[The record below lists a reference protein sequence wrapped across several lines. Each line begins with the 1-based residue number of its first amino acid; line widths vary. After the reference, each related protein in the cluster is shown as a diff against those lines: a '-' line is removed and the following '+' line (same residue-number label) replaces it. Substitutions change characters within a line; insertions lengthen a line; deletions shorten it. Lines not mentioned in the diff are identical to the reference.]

1 MTTDCPNGFLK
12 YGFIVFGKGLDPF
25 VPTVVSKGFVVEC
38 PDRANASDQFNIDF
52 HGQVR
57 RLLQTLGGNYRMQL
71 CWSVDS
77 NYKDE
82 LAEYGHETQNACTAE
97 YPRQI
102 RTATFLK
109 FHDAMERRELRREHL
124 HLFISKKIVSTPSLF
139 ISSRHRINFYKK
151 LFEEYQREFELLQT
165 ALSNLFAPS
174 NVRFTPL
181 DDDGH
186 FRQGFSYLNPAYATT
201 KGHDPMPAFIRDN
214 SLQEHWFGSGLE
226 TGGEHLPSFGFKSH
240 GLFWNLL
247 TLRRLPDGT
256 DPKSILLL
264 TQTDLLD
271 YSITVNLYPSD
282 KDKVVSREQEKLR
295 RVRGDYA
302 STRDPEF
309 LEAMTMI
316 EERIKSLKRGSVNPY
331 DADFIIRIWASTPEE
346 LADKT
351 QILRTVIN
359 RLDGCKEHE
368 PLTFSTN
375 KQLWFQ
381 SWPGWIFG
389 KYTHHAKYFEDI
401 NLASMLPFSS
411 TFTGHLRGAEILH
424 AGANRSVVGIKTNI
438 EGQPQHC
445 LFLGMTGSGKTT
457 LLETFLGQG
466 HHRYAYT
473 FIVEEGFGYTPFAKA
488 LGYRP
493 KVIRPDGEDTLN
505 YLDTRGLP
513 LAKSQ
518 KSEAAALCAYM
529 VGTSAD
535 EDRQRMRLALFARY
549 IDQLYTD
556 TFEDWARSRP
566 DELIRIAREALAVS
580 RWHRAM
586 EAGSSFL
593 DAWVDFHQEAN
604 AERWQE
610 VLHAATD
617 EEVIQFLKT
626 PATEEIVRNCVFAH
640 FTPEQMPTH
649 SVLVEMMRRTPMPE
663 HDRRTVQDLAEQLA
677 DWSRDEGSKGKLF
690 DGVTNISLTDE
701 LTLIE
706 LSLLGS
712 GESPMKTAAYYLISN
727 ACRKHIMTLPR
738 HLLKRGLIEE
748 AARVADIPNGA
759 AMMEEMAA
767 QLRKYNCWAC
777 FAFQNDAQLEKE
789 KVRKVVFGNIKQA
802 LLGRQRSPKLVQSIA
817 QELELPEAA
826 AEAIARYPLPE
837 HIGYAYSQFLYYH
850 MDATRPLCGTITVT
864 KNPPPEAPK
873 EKALA
878 APSETSL

>member
-1 MTTDCPNGFLK
+1 MAAECPNGFFKDGLLV
-12 YGFIVFGKGLDPF
+12 YGHGLDPF
-25 VPTVVSKGFVVEC
+25 VPAVVSKGFIVEC
-38 PDRANASDQFNIDF
+38 PDRANASDQFNTDF

-57 RLLQTLGGNYRMQL
+57 RLLHSLGGQYRMQL

-77 NYKDE
+77 NYQDE
-82 LAEYGHETQNACTAE
+82 LVEYARETEQFCSDP

-124 HLFISKKIVSTPSLF
+124 HLYVSKKIAVRPPVF
-139 ISSRHRINFYKK
+139 SSSKHRDTYYRK
-151 LFEEYQREFELLQT
+151 LLGEYVREFQLFQT
-165 ALSNLFAPS
+165 GLTNLFAPS

-181 DDDGH
+181 DDEGH
-186 FRQGFSYLNPAYATT
+186 FRQGLYYLNPAYATR
-201 KGHDPMPAFIRDN
+201 KGYDSLPEFYPND
-214 SLQEHWFGSGLE
+214 SLQENWLRGALD
-226 TGGEHLPSFGFKSH
+226 TGESHLPSYGFRYH
-240 GLFWNLL
+240 GLYWNIL

-256 DPKSILLL
+256 DPNTILLL
-264 TQTDLLD
+264 TQTNLLD
-271 YSITVNLYPSD
+271 YAITTNLYPSN
-282 KDKVVSREQEKLR
+282 KDQVVRKEQEKLR

-316 EERIKSLKRGSVNPY
+316 EERIKAIKRGSVHPY
-331 DADFIIRIWASTPEE
+331 DADFIVRIWAETPEE
-346 LADKT
+346 LANKT

-381 SWPGWIFG
+381 TWPGSVFG
-389 KYTHHAKYFEDI
+389 KYTHQAKYFEDI
-401 NLASMLPFSS
+401 DLAAMLPFSS
-411 TFTGHLRGAEILH
+411 TFTGHLSGAEILH
-424 AGANRSVVGIKTNI
+424 PGANRSVVGIKTNI

-445 LFLGMTGSGKTT
+445 LFLGMTGAGKTT

-466 HHRYAYT
+466 YHRYVYN

-488 LGYRP
+488 LGFRP
-493 KVIRPDGEDTLN
+493 KVIRPDGEETLN
-505 YLDTRGLP
+505 YLDTQGLP

-529 VGTSAD
+529 VGTSAN
-535 EDRQRMRLALFARY
+535 EDTQRLRLALFARY

-556 TFEDWARSRP
+556 TFEDWARFHP
-566 DELIRIAREALAVS
+566 DELVEVAREALAAT
-580 RWHRAM
+580 RWHQGM

-593 DAWVDFHQEAN
+593 DAWIDAHQAAN
-604 AERWQE
+604 ADQWKASLRSPNEDE
-610 VLHAATD
+610 VT
-617 EEVIQFLKT
+617 QFLKT
-626 PATEEIVRNCVFAH
+626 PATEEVVRNCLFAR

-649 SVLVEMMRRTPMPE
+649 SVLVEMMRSTPMPE
-663 HDRRTVQDLAEQLA
+663 HDRRAVQDLAEQLS
-677 DWSRDEGSKGKLF
+677 DWTRDEGSKGKLF
-690 DGVTNISLTDE
+690 DGVSNISLKDQ
-701 LTLIE
+701 LTLFE

-727 ACRKHIMTLPR
+727 ACCKHVKTLPR

-748 AARVADIPNGA
+748 AARVADIPDGA

-802 LLGRQRSPKLVQSIA
+802 LLGRQRSPKLVQSISR
-817 QELELPEAA
+817 ELELPEAA
-826 AEAIARYPLPE
+826 AEAVANYPLPE

-850 MDATRPLCGTITVT
+850 MDASRPLCGTITVS
-864 KNPPPEAPK
+864 KNPPFAPEAP
-873 EKALA
+873 ASTATL
-878 APSETSL
+878 ETIG

>member
-1 MTTDCPNGFLK
+1 MATDCPNGFFKDGLLI
-12 YGFIVFGKGLDPF
+12 YGQGLDPF
-25 VPTVVSKGFVVEC
+25 VPVVVSKGFLVEC
-38 PDRANASDQFNIDF
+38 PDRANASDQFNTDF

-57 RLLQTLGGNYRMQL
+57 RLLHMLGGQYRMQL

-77 NYKDE
+77 NYQDE
-82 LAEYGHETQNACTAE
+82 LVEYARETERDCHDT

-124 HLFISKKIVSTPSLF
+124 RLFVSKKIAAKAPAFT
-139 ISSRHRINFYKK
+139 SSQHKYEFYRK
-151 LFEEYQREFELLQT
+151 LLNEYRREFELFQT
-165 ALSNLFAPS
+165 GLTNLFAPS
-174 NVRFTPL
+174 NVRFTSL
-181 DDDGH
+181 DDKGH
-186 FRQGFSYLNPAYATT
+186 FTQGLYYLNPAYAAR
-201 KGHDPMPAFIRDN
+201 KAYDPLPEFFRND
-214 SLQEHWFGSGLE
+214 SLQENWLRGALE
-226 TGGEHLPSFGFKSH
+226 TGEDHLPSYGFRYH
-240 GLFWNLL
+240 GLYWNIL
-247 TLRRLPDGT
+247 TIRRLPDGT

-271 YSITVNLYPSD
+271 YSITTNLYPAD
-282 KDKVVSREQEKLR
+282 KDKIVGREQEKLR

-302 STRDPEF
+302 STRNPEF
-309 LEAMTMI
+309 LEAMGMI
-316 EERIKSLKRGSVNPY
+316 EERIKSIKRGSVNPY
-331 DADFIIRIWASTPEE
+331 EADFIIRIWATTPEE

-389 KYTHHAKYFEDI
+389 RYTHQAKYFEDI
-401 NLASMLPFSS
+401 DLASMLPFSS

-424 AGANRSVVGIKTNI
+424 AGANRSVVGIRTNI

-445 LFLGMTGSGKTT
+445 LFLGMTGAGKTT
-457 LLETFLGQG
+457 LLETFLGQA
-466 HHRYAYT
+466 HHRYTYT

-488 LGYRP
+488 LGFRP

-529 VGTSAD
+529 VGTSAND
-535 EDRQRMRLALFARY
+535 DTQRLRLALFARY

-556 TFEDWARSRP
+556 TYEDWARTRP
-566 DELIRIAREALAVS
+566 DDLIGVAREALAVT
-580 RWHRAM
+580 RWHRQM

-593 DAWVDFHQEAN
+593 DAWVESHEEVQS
-604 AERWQE
+604 ERWQE
-610 VLHAATD
+610 SLHSLRE
-617 EEVIQFLKT
+617 EEVTQFLKT
-626 PATEEIVRNCVFAH
+626 PSTEEVVRNCVFARL
-640 FTPEQMPTH
+640 TPDQMPTH
-649 SVLVEMMRRTPMPE
+649 SILVEMMRRTPMPE

-677 DWSRDEGSKGKLF
+677 DWTRDEGSKGKLF
-690 DGVTNISLTDE
+690 DGVSNISLTDRI
-701 LTLIE
+701 TLFE

-727 ACRKHIMTLPR
+727 ACRKHVMTLPR
-738 HLLKRGLIEE
+738 HLFKRGLIEE
-748 AARVADIPNGA
+748 AARVAEIPDGA

-802 LLGRQRSPKLVQSIA
+802 LLGRQRSPKLVRSIA

-826 AEAIARYPLPE
+826 AEAISRYPLPE
-837 HIGYAYSQFLYYH
+837 HIKYAYSQFLYYH
-850 MDATRPLCGTITVT
+850 MDATRPLCGTISVT
-864 KNPPPEAPK
+864 KNPPCEPTQQ
-873 EKALA
+873 A
-878 APSETSL
+878 APTTSTETSS

>member
-1 MTTDCPNGFLK
+1 MTNCPNGFFKDGLIV
-12 YGFIVFGKGLDPF
+12 YGHGLDPF

-38 PDRANASDQFNIDF
+38 PDRANASDQFNTDF

-57 RLLQTLGGNYRMQL
+57 RLLHMLGGQYRMQL

-77 NYKDE
+77 NYQDE
-82 LAEYGHETQNACTAE
+82 LVEYARETQEACPDA

-109 FHDAMERRELRREHL
+109 FYDAMQRRELRRERL
-124 HLFISKKIVSTPSLF
+124 HLYVSKKITAKAPAF
-139 ISSRHRINFYKK
+139 TSSRHQYNYYQK
-151 LFEEYQREFELLQT
+151 LLGEYQREFELFQT
-165 ALSNLFAPS
+165 GLTNLFAPS

-181 DDDGH
+181 DDKGH
-186 FRQGFSYLNPAYATT
+186 FTQGLHYLNPAYVGRKAYEPLSEFYPN
-201 KGHDPMPAFIRDN
+201 D
-214 SLQEHWFGSGLE
+214 SLQENWLRGALE
-226 TGGEHLPSFGFKSH
+226 TGEDHLPSYGFRYH
-240 GLFWNLL
+240 GLYWNIL
-247 TLRRLPDGT
+247 TIRRLPDGT
-256 DPKSILLL
+256 DPKTILLL

-271 YSITVNLYPSD
+271 YSITTNLYPSD

-302 STRDPEF
+302 STQNPEF

-316 EERIKSLKRGSVNPY
+316 EERIKTIKRGTINPY
-331 DADFIIRIWASTPEE
+331 DADFIIRIWATTPEE

-375 KQLWFQ
+375 KQLWWQ
-381 SWPGWIFG
+381 SWPGWVFG
-389 KYTHHAKYFEDI
+389 KYTHQAKYFEDI
-401 NLASMLPFSS
+401 DLAAMLPFSS

-445 LFLGMTGSGKTT
+445 LFLGMTGAGKTT

-466 HHRYAYT
+466 HHRYTYT
-473 FIVEEGFGYTPFAKA
+473 FIVEEGFGYTPFVKA
-488 LGYRP
+488 LGFRP

-513 LAKSQ
+513 LTKSQ

-529 VGTSAD
+529 VGTSAN
-535 EDRQRMRLALFARY
+535 EDTQRLRLALFARY

-556 TFEDWARSRP
+556 TFEDWARTRH
-566 DELIRIAREALAVS
+566 DELMMIAREALAVT
-580 RWHRAM
+580 RWHQGM
-586 EAGSSFL
+586 ESGLSFL
-593 DAWVDFHQEAN
+593 DAWIDSHQEIN
-604 AERWQE
+604 VERWRE
-610 VLHAATD
+610 AFHALTE
-617 EEVIQFLKT
+617 EEVTQFLKT
-626 PATEEIVRNCVFAH
+626 PATEEVVRNCVFAH
-640 FTPEQMPTH
+640 FTPAQMPTH
-649 SVLVEMMRRTPMPE
+649 SVLVEMMRRIPMPE

-677 DWSRDEGSKGKLF
+677 DWTRDEGSKGKLF
-690 DGVTNISLTDE
+690 DGVSNISLTE
-701 LTLIE
+701 RITLFE

-727 ACRKHIMTLPR
+727 ACRKHVMTLPR

-748 AARVADIPNGA
+748 AARVADIPDGA

-789 KVRKVVFGNIKQA
+789 KVRKVVFGNVKQA

-817 QELELPEAA
+817 RELELPEAA

-837 HIGYAYSQFLYYH
+837 HIHYAYSQFLYYH
-850 MDATRPLCGTITVT
+850 MDAARPLCGTITVT
-864 KNPPPEAPK
+864 KNPPFEPQ
-873 EKALA
+873 
-878 APSETSL
+878 ETAHSTSTKTPQ

>member
-1 MTTDCPNGFLK
+1 MFAAECPNGFLK
-12 YGFIVFGKGLDPF
+12 DGLVVFGQGLDPF

-38 PDRANASDQFNIDF
+38 PDRANASDQFNTDF
-52 HGQVR
+52 HAQVR
-57 RLLQTLGGNYRMQL
+57 RLLHSLGGQYRMQL

-77 NYKDE
+77 NYQEE
-82 LAEYGHETQNACTAE
+82 LVEYARETESDCHDP

-124 HLFISKKIVSTPSLF
+124 HLYVSKRITAKPPFFS
-139 ISSRHRINFYKK
+139 SSRHRKEFYRK
-151 LFEEYQREFELLQT
+151 LLGEYQREFQLFQT
-165 ALSNLFAPS
+165 GLGHLFAPS
-174 NVRFTPL
+174 NVRFTAL
-181 DDDGH
+181 DDAGH
-186 FRQGFSYLNPAYATT
+186 FRQGLHYLNPAHALR
-201 KGHDPMPAFIRDN
+201 KGYDCLSEFKPDD
-214 SLQEHWFGSGLE
+214 SLQENWLRGAME
-226 TGGEHLPSFGFKSH
+226 WGGAYLPTYGFRYG

-256 DPKSILLL
+256 DPNTILLL

-271 YSITVNLYPSD
+271 YSITTNLYPAD
-282 KDKVVSREQEKLR
+282 KDKIVRAEQEKLR

-316 EERIKSLKRGSVNPY
+316 EERIKAIKRGTVHPY
-331 DADFIIRIWASTPEE
+331 DADFVVRIWATTPEE
-346 LADKT
+346 LANKT

-381 SWPGWIFG
+381 TWPGWTFG
-389 KYTHHAKYFEDI
+389 KYTAHAKYYEDI
-401 NLASMLPFSS
+401 DLAAMLPFSS
-411 TFTGHLRGAEILH
+411 TFTGHLQGAEVLH
-424 AGANRSVVGIKTNI
+424 PGPNRSVVGIKTNI
-438 EGQPQHC
+438 AGQPQHC

-473 FIVEEGFGYTPFAKA
+473 FIVEEGFGYAPFVKA
-488 LGYRP
+488 LGYRT

-505 YLDTRGLP
+505 YLDTQGLP

-529 VGTSAD
+529 VGTSAN
-535 EDRQRMRLALFARY
+535 EDTQRLRVALFARY

-556 TFEDWARSRP
+556 FFEEWARSRP
-566 DELIRIAREALAVS
+566 DQLVAIAGEALAVT
-580 RWHRAM
+580 RWHQGM

-593 DAWVDFHQEAN
+593 DAWVDAHQETN
-604 AERWQE
+604 AEKWIETIHGLDQDE
-610 VLHAATD
+610 VTR
-617 EEVIQFLKT
+617 FLKT
-626 PATEEIVRNCVFAH
+626 PATEEVVRNCVFAYLK
-640 FTPEQMPTH
+640 PEEMPTH
-649 SVLVEMMRRTPMPE
+649 SVLVEMMRRTPLPE
-663 HDRRTVQDLAEQLA
+663 HDRRVVQDLAEQLS
-677 DWSRDEGSKGKLF
+677 DWTRDEGSKGKLF
-690 DGVTNISLTDE
+690 DGVSNISLTDPI
-701 LTLIE
+701 THFE

-727 ACRKHIMTLPR
+727 GCRKHVMTLPR
-738 HLLKRGLIEE
+738 KLLKRGLIEE
-748 AARVADIPNGA
+748 AARVADIPDGA

-777 FAFQNDAQLEKE
+777 FAFQNDAQLDKE

-802 LLGRQRSPKLVQSIA
+802 LLGRQRSPKLVDSIA
-817 QELELPEAA
+817 RELELPEAA
-826 AEAIARYPLPE
+826 AEAVASYPLPE

-850 MDATRPLCGTITVT
+850 MDADRPLCGTITVA
-864 KNPPPEAPK
+864 KNPPPEAP
-873 EKALA
+873 
-878 APSETSL
+878 APAVPTPLEASA

>member
-1 MTTDCPNGFLK
+1 MAAECPNGFFQNGLLV
-12 YGFIVFGKGLDPF
+12 YGHGLDPF
-25 VPTVVSKGFVVEC
+25 VPAVVSKGFVVEC
-38 PDRANASDQFNIDF
+38 PDRANASDQFNTDF

-57 RLLQTLGGNYRMQL
+57 RLLHSLGGQYRMQL

-77 NYKDE
+77 NYQDE
-82 LAEYGHETQNACTAE
+82 LVAYGRETEQECRDP

-102 RTATFLK
+102 RTATFLR

-124 HLFISKKIVSTPSLF
+124 HLYVSKRIAAHPPAF
-139 ISSRHRINFYKK
+139 SSSKHRDTYYRK
-151 LFEEYQREFELLQT
+151 LLGEYVREFQLFQT
-165 ALSNLFAPS
+165 GLTNLFAPS
-174 NVRFTPL
+174 NVRFAPL
-181 DDDGH
+181 DDEGH
-186 FRQGFSYLNPAYATT
+186 FRQGLYYLNPAYAGR
-201 KGHDPMPAFIRDN
+201 KGYDPLPEFYRNDT
-214 SLQEHWFGSGLE
+214 LQENWLRGALD
-226 TGGEHLPSFGFKSH
+226 TGENHLPSYGFRYH
-240 GLFWNLL
+240 GLYWNIL

-256 DPKSILLL
+256 DPNTILLL

-271 YSITVNLYPSD
+271 YSITTNLYPAN
-282 KDKVVSREQEKLR
+282 KDQVVRKEQEKLR

-316 EERIKSLKRGSVNPY
+316 EERIKAIKRGSVHPY
-331 DADFIIRIWASTPEE
+331 DSDFLVRIWADTPEE
-346 LADKT
+346 LANKT

-381 SWPGWIFG
+381 GWPGWVFG
-389 KYTHHAKYFEDI
+389 KYTHQAKYFEDI
-401 NLASMLPFSS
+401 DLAAMLPFSS
-411 TFTGHLRGAEILH
+411 TFTGHLAGAEILH
-424 AGANRSVVGIKTNI
+424 PGANRSVVGIKTNI

-445 LFLGMTGSGKTT
+445 LFLGMTGAGKTT

-488 LGYRP
+488 LGFRP

-505 YLDTRGLP
+505 YLDTQGLP

-529 VGTSAD
+529 VGTSAN
-535 EDRQRMRLALFARY
+535 EDTQRLRLALFARY

-566 DELIRIAREALAVS
+566 EELVSVAREALAAS
-580 RWHRAM
+580 RWHQGM

-593 DAWVDFHQEAN
+593 DAWIDAHQDANVDRWN
-604 AERWQE
+604 AS
-610 VLHAATD
+610 LHGLEED
-617 EEVIQFLKT
+617 EITRFLKT
-626 PATEEIVRNCVFAH
+626 PATEEVVRNCVFAR

-663 HDRRTVQDLAEQLA
+663 HDRRTVQDLAEQLS
-677 DWSRDEGSKGKLF
+677 DWTRDEGSKGKLF
-690 DGVTNISLTDE
+690 DGVSNISLTDR
-701 LTLIE
+701 LTLFE

-712 GESPMKTAAYYLISN
+712 GESAMKTAAYYLISN
-727 ACRKHIMTLPR
+727 ACRKHVMTLPR

-748 AARVADIPNGA
+748 AARVADIPDGA

-817 QELELPEAA
+817 RELELPEAA
-826 AEAIARYPLPE
+826 AEAVANYPLPE

-850 MDATRPLCGTITVT
+850 MDASRPLCGTITVS
-864 KNPPPEAPK
+864 KNPPFALESASAATPE
-873 EKALA
+873 
-878 APSETSL
+878 TVG

>member
-1 MTTDCPNGFLK
+1 MATDCPNGFFKDGLLI
-12 YGFIVFGKGLDPF
+12 YGQGLDPF
-25 VPTVVSKGFVVEC
+25 VPVVVSKGFLVEC
-38 PDRANASDQFNIDF
+38 PDRANASDQFNTDF

-57 RLLQTLGGNYRMQL
+57 RLLHMLGGQYRMQL

-77 NYKDE
+77 NYQDE
-82 LAEYGHETQNACTAE
+82 LVEYARETERDCHDT
-97 YPRQI
+97 YPKQI

-124 HLFISKKIVSTPSLF
+124 RLFVSKKITAKASAFT
-139 ISSRHRINFYKK
+139 SSQHKYEFYRK
-151 LFEEYQREFELLQT
+151 LLSEYRREFELFETGLT
-165 ALSNLFAPS
+165 NLFAPS

-181 DDDGH
+181 DDEGH
-186 FRQGFSYLNPAYATT
+186 FTQGLYYLNPAYAAR
-201 KGHDPMPAFIRDN
+201 KAYDPLPEFFRND
-214 SLQEHWFGSGLE
+214 SLQENWLRGALE
-226 TGGEHLPSFGFKSH
+226 TGEDHLPSYGFRYH
-240 GLFWNLL
+240 GLYWNIL
-247 TLRRLPDGT
+247 TIRRLPDGT

-271 YSITVNLYPSD
+271 YSITTNLYPAD
-282 KDKVVSREQEKLR
+282 KDKIVGREQEKLR

-302 STRDPEF
+302 STRNPEF
-309 LEAMTMI
+309 LEAMGMI
-316 EERIKSLKRGSVNPY
+316 EERIKSIKRGSVNPY
-331 DADFIIRIWASTPEE
+331 EADFIIRIWAITPEE

-389 KYTHHAKYFEDI
+389 KYTHQAKYFEDI
-401 NLASMLPFSS
+401 DLASMLPFSS

-424 AGANRSVVGIKTNI
+424 AGANRSVVGIRTNI

-445 LFLGMTGSGKTT
+445 LFLGMTGAGKTT
-457 LLETFLGQG
+457 LLETFLGQA
-466 HHRYAYT
+466 HHRYTYT
-473 FIVEEGFGYTPFAKA
+473 FIVEEGFGYAPFAKA
-488 LGYRP
+488 LGFRP

-529 VGTSAD
+529 VGTSAND
-535 EDRQRMRLALFARY
+535 DTQRLRLALFARY

-556 TFEDWARSRP
+556 TFEDWARTRP
-566 DELIRIAREALAVS
+566 DELVGVAREALAVT
-580 RWHRAM
+580 RWHQQM
-586 EAGSSFL
+586 EAGSSFT
-593 DAWVDFHQEAN
+593 DAWVESHEEVQS
-604 AERWQE
+604 ERWQE
-610 VLHAATD
+610 ALNSLR
-617 EEVIQFLKT
+617 EEEITQFLKT
-626 PATEEIVRNCVFAH
+626 PSTEEVVRNCVFAH
-640 FTPEQMPTH
+640 LTPQQMPTH
-649 SVLVEMMRRTPMPE
+649 SILVEMMRRTPMPE

-677 DWSRDEGSKGKLF
+677 DWTRDEGSKGKLF
-690 DGVTNISLTDE
+690 DGVSNISLTDRI
-701 LTLIE
+701 TLFE

-727 ACRKHIMTLPR
+727 ACRKHVMTLPR
-738 HLLKRGLIEE
+738 HLFKRGLIEE
-748 AARVADIPNGA
+748 AARVAEIPDGA

-789 KVRKVVFGNIKQA
+789 KVRKVIFGNIKQA
-802 LLGRQRSPKLVQSIA
+802 LLGRQRSPKLVRSIA

-826 AEAIARYPLPE
+826 AEAISRYPLPE
-837 HIGYAYSQFLYYH
+837 HIAYAYSQFLYYH
-850 MDATRPLCGTITVT
+850 MDATRPLCGTISVT
-864 KNPPPEAPK
+864 KNPPYEPAQRT
-873 EKALA
+873 ASA
-878 APSETSL
+878 VSTETSS

>member
-1 MTTDCPNGFLK
+1 MATDCPNGFFRNGLLV
-12 YGFIVFGKGLDPF
+12 YGQGLDPF
-25 VPTVVSKGFVVEC
+25 VPGWVAKGFVVEC
-38 PDRANASDQFNIDF
+38 PDRANASDQFNVDF
-52 HGQVR
+52 HAQVR
-57 RLLQTLGGNYRMQL
+57 RLLQMLGGQYRMQL

-77 NYKDE
+77 NYQYE
-82 LAEYGHETQNACTAE
+82 LVEYARETERDCPDA

-124 HLFISKKIVSTPSLF
+124 HLYVSKKITARAPIF
-139 ISSRHRINFYKK
+139 ASSIHKDDYYRK
-151 LFEEYQREFELLQT
+151 LLGEYQREFELFQT
-165 ALSNLFAPS
+165 GLTNLFAPS
-174 NVRFTPL
+174 NVRFAPL
-181 DDDGH
+181 DDQGH
-186 FRQGFSYLNPAYATT
+186 FVQGLYYLNPAYAAR
-201 KGHDPMPAFIRDN
+201 KAHDPLPEFKHGD
-214 SLQEHWFGSGLE
+214 SLQENWLRGALE
-226 TGGEHLPSFGFKSH
+226 TGERHLPSYGFQYH
-240 GLFWNLL
+240 GLCWNIL
-247 TLRRLPDGT
+247 TVRRLPDGT
-256 DPKSILLL
+256 DPKTILLL

-271 YSITVNLYPSD
+271 YSITTNLYPSV

-302 STRDPEF
+302 STQNPEF
-309 LEAMTMI
+309 LEAMVMI

-331 DADFIIRIWASTPEE
+331 DADFIIRIWARTPEE

-381 SWPGWIFG
+381 SWPGWVFG
-389 KYTHHAKYFEDI
+389 KYTHQAKYCEDI
-401 NLASMLPFSS
+401 DLAAMLPFSS

-457 LLETFLGQG
+457 LLETFLGQAY
-466 HHRYAYT
+466 HRYTYT

-513 LAKSQ
+513 LTKSQ

-529 VGTSAD
+529 VGTSAN
-535 EDRQRMRLALFARY
+535 EDIQRLRLALFARY

-556 TFEDWARSRP
+556 TFEDWARTRP
-566 DELIRIAREALAVS
+566 EELMVVAQEALAVT
-580 RWHRAM
+580 RWHRGM

-593 DAWVDFHQEAN
+593 DAWIEAHQEQN
-604 AERWQE
+604 RDKWYEILHSLDDQE
-610 VLHAATD
+610 VT
-617 EEVIQFLKT
+617 QFLKT
-626 PATEEIVRNCVFAH
+626 PATEEIVRNCAFAR
-640 FTPEQMPTH
+640 FTPWEMPTH
-649 SVLVEMMRRTPMPE
+649 SVLVEMMRRIPMPE

-677 DWSRDEGSKGKLF
+677 DWTSDEGSKGKLF
-690 DGVTNISLTDE
+690 DGVSNLSLTDRI
-701 LTLIE
+701 TLFE
-706 LSLLGS
+706 LSHLGS

-727 ACRKHIMTLPR
+727 ACRKHVMTLPR

-748 AARVADIPNGA
+748 AARVADIPDGA

-789 KVRKVVFGNIKQA
+789 KVRKVVFGNVKQA

-817 QELELPEAA
+817 RELELPESA
-826 AEAIARYPLPE
+826 AEAIAHYPLPE
-837 HIGYAYSQFLYYH
+837 HIGYAHSQFLYYH
-850 MDATRPLCGTITVT
+850 MDANRPLCGTITVT
-864 KNPPPEAPK
+864 KNPPPELPK
-873 EKALA
+873 ETVPA
-878 APSETSL
+878 APAETPL

>member
-12 YGFIVFGKGLDPF
+12 YGFIIYGKGLDPF
-25 VPTVVSKGFVVEC
+25 VPTVVSKGFAVEC

-52 HGQVR
+52 HAQLR
-57 RLLQTLGGNYRMQL
+57 RLLQMLGGQYRMQL

-77 NYKDE
+77 NYRDE
-82 LAEYGHETQNACTAE
+82 LAEYGQETRDRCHAA

-124 HLFISKKIVSTPSLF
+124 HLYVSKKISATAPIF
-139 ISSRHRINFYKK
+139 TNSRHQYSFYDK
-151 LFEEYQREFELLQT
+151 LFAEYQREFHHFQNQVT
-165 ALSNLFAPS
+165 NLFASS
-174 NVRFTPL
+174 NVRLTPL
-181 DDDGH
+181 GDRDH
-186 FRQGFSYLNPAYATT
+186 FRQGYYYLNP
-201 KGHDPMPAFIRDN
+201 P
-214 SLQEHWFGSGLE
+214 FGSGKGGEQLPAFDPDAPLQE
-226 TGGEHLPSFGFKSH
+226 LWLGSGLKTGNEHLPSFGFKRQD
-240 GLFWNLL
+240 LFWNLL
-247 TLRRLPDGT
+247 TIRRLPDGT

-264 TQTDLLD
+264 TQTELLD

-282 KDKVVSREQEKLR
+282 KEKVVAREQEKLR

-302 STRDPEF
+302 STQAPEF
-309 LEAMTMI
+309 LEAMAMI

-331 DADFIIRIWASTPEE
+331 DADFIIRIWATTPEE
-346 LADKT
+346 VADKT

-359 RLDGCKEHE
+359 RLDGCREHE

-381 SWPGWIFG
+381 SWPGWLFG

-411 TFTGHLRGAEILH
+411 TFTGHLHGAEILH

-445 LFLGMTGSGKTT
+445 LFLGMTGAGKTT

-473 FIVEEGFGYTPFAKA
+473 FIVEEGFGYSPFAKA

-505 YLDTRGLP
+505 YLDTGGLP
-513 LAKSQ
+513 LTKAQ

-529 VGTSAD
+529 VGASAD

-556 TFEDWARSRP
+556 TFEDWSRSRP
-566 DELIRIAREALAVS
+566 TELLRIAREALEVTRWQQGMETGTSFLEAWIDAHQAVNAS
-580 RWHRAM
+580 RW
-586 EAGSSFL
+586 E
-593 DAWVDFHQEAN
+593 
-604 AERWQE
+604 ER
-610 VLHAATD
+610 LHAAT
-617 EEVIQFLKT
+617 EVEVTQFLKT
-626 PATEEIVRNCVFAH
+626 PTTEQTVRDCVFAH
-640 FTPEQMPTH
+640 FKPEEMPTH
-649 SVLVEMMRRTPMPE
+649 SVLVEMMRRIPMPE

-701 LTLIE
+701 ITLIE

-712 GESPMKTAAYYLISN
+712 GESPLKTAAYYLVSN

-738 HLLKRGLIEE
+738 HVLKRGLIEE
-748 AARVADIPNGA
+748 AARVAEIPNGA

-802 LLGRQRSPKLVQSIA
+802 LLGRQRSPKLVASIA
-817 QELELPEAA
+817 HELELPEAA
-826 AEAIARYPLPE
+826 TESIARYPLPE

-850 MDATRPLCGTITVT
+850 MDAHRPLCGTITVT
-864 KNPPPEAPK
+864 KNPPPEAK
-873 EKALA
+873 ETALA
-878 APSETSL
+878 APVAVSA

>member
-1 MTTDCPNGFLK
+1 MIEK
-12 YGFIVFGKGLDPF
+12 SY
-25 VPTVVSKGFVVEC
+25 
-38 PDRANASDQFNIDF
+38 RID
-52 HGQVR
+52 
-57 RLLQTLGGNYRMQL
+57 TE
-71 CWSVDS
+71 S
-77 NYKDE
+77 
-82 LAEYGHETQNACTAE
+82 
-97 YPRQI
+97 YPREI

-124 HLFISKKIVSTPSLF
+124 HLYISKKITAAPSVF
-139 ISSRHRINFYKK
+139 TSSRHKDSFYKK
-151 LFEEYQREFELLQT
+151 LLGEYQREFELFQT
-165 ALSNLFAPS
+165 ALTNLFSPS

-181 DDDGH
+181 NDEGH
-186 FRQGFSYLNPAYATT
+186 FRQGLYYLNPAYAAR
-201 KGHDPMPAFIRDN
+201 KAHDPLPEFKRGD
-214 SLQEHWFGSGLE
+214 SLQENWLRGGLA
-226 TGGEHLPSFGFKSH
+226 TGGEHLPSFGFRYH
-240 GLFWNLL
+240 DRYWNLL
-247 TLRRLPDGT
+247 TIRRLPDGT

-271 YSITVNLYPSD
+271 YSITTNLYPSD

-381 SWPGWIFG
+381 SWPGWVFG
-389 KYTHHAKYFEDI
+389 KYTYHAKYFEDI

-424 AGANRSVVGIKTNI
+424 AGANRSVVGLKTNI

-445 LFLGMTGSGKTT
+445 LFLGMTGAGKTT

-473 FIVEEGFGYTPFAKA
+473 FIVEEGFGYAPFAKA

-513 LAKSQ
+513 LAMSQ

-529 VGTSAD
+529 VGTSAN
-535 EDRQRMRLALFARY
+535 EDTQRLRLALFARY

-566 DELIRIAREALAVS
+566 EELISIAREAMSVT

-593 DAWVDFHQEAN
+593 DAWVDAHQETN
-604 AERWQE
+604 AGRWQE
-610 VLHAATD
+610 AFQTPSE

-640 FTPEQMPTH
+640 FTPDQMPTH

-677 DWSRDEGSKGKLF
+677 DWCRDEGSKGKLF

-727 ACRKHIMTLPR
+727 ACRKHVMTLPR

-748 AARVADIPNGA
+748 SDAVKELYWAQERAKQTDAHSAPDQQDYLEIPVQPDPNA
-759 AMMEEMAA
+759 P
-767 QLRKYNCWAC
+767 
-777 FAFQNDAQLEKE
+777 
-789 KVRKVVFGNIKQA
+789 IKQV
-802 LLGRQRSPKLVQSIA
+802 PHTVV
-817 QELELPEAA
+817 LPV
-826 AEAIARYPLPE
+826 L
-837 HIGYAYSQFLYYH
+837 
-850 MDATRPLCGTITVT
+850 ATHP
-864 KNPPPEAPK
+864 N
-873 EKALA
+873 
-878 APSETSL
+878 